1 VSGTGL
7 FCVLQSTQFISR
19 VINRLWMM
27 LYNSD
32 VVIVIITIDNAGVEF
47 LHYIIVYATIKMNRE
62 KR

>member
-1 VSGTGL
+1 
-7 FCVLQSTQFISR
+7 
-19 VINRLWMM
+19 MM